1 MVHEIIRC
9 FICIYL
15 FEYMQRKEIN
25 IAHERQM
32 LYDVICLCK
41 TSVDIIRDREKH
53 IAKHNKDKL

>member
-1 MVHEIIRC
+1 
-9 FICIYL
+9 
-15 FEYMQRKEIN
+15 MQRKEIN

-32 LYDVICLCK
+32 LYDVICLYK